1 MGMLTEAVRKHHLSL
16 AKTLS
21 AHARAVGGRAP
32 QAERDSFVAFL
43 TGELLPHARGEERHL
58 YPAMDELVQRHGRAT
73 ATMTV
78 DHEFIGNYIARI
90 EAVSQQLQGAAE
102 GERPRLLQQL
112 RDLAL
117 ERCHF
122 GIAIEGRQAADHRDR
137 KIMNVRD
144 CDWRDCADQNVAHH
158 AADDRHHERQ
168 KENAEQ
174 VEPLLYAQQSAAQG
188 ECERS
193 HPVEHIC
200 HVLQEGAMHGR
211 D

>member
-21 AHARAVGGRAP
+21 AHTRAVGGRAP

-78 DHEFIGNYIARI
+78 DHEFIGDYVARI
-90 EAVSQQLQGAAE
+90 QAVSQQLQGAAE

-117 ERCHF
+117 RLEGIFELHLAKEERVYLPLIEQHLAEADQHRLLE
-122 GIAIEGRQAADHRDR
+122 AIHEAYEQDR
-137 KIMNVRD
+137 KNT
-144 CDWRDCADQNVAHH
+144 
-158 AADDRHHERQ
+158 DR
-168 KENAEQ
+168 
-174 VEPLLYAQQSAAQG
+174 
-188 ECERS
+188 
-193 HPVEHIC
+193 
-200 HVLQEGAMHGR
+200 
-211 D
+211 